1 MYFSVNTS
9 YKEHMNS
16 IRVLDVTLRDGGCV
30 NNFNFGHIYMDKI
43 LSALEK
49 GRLDIIEVGYIDE
62 KKGSEK
68 GRTQYI
74 NEKVIYNNFLTDKK
88 GETEYVAMIDYPKF
102 DVDKLEIKH
111 SKGIDGIRIAFHKK
125 DRLNVVP
132 FCKTILDKGYH
143 LYIQPMTIM
152 RYTDSELLEFI
163 EIVNKELGDASA
175 FYIVDSFGEMRMNDM
190 QRVLNLVDHNLKKD
204 MTIGFHSHNNL
215 QLSYSNAVSMLQF
228 PMNRDIII
236 DASLVGMGKGAG
248 NLNTEL
254 FLEHLNLYYK
264 KNYQL
269 APLLEVIDNVI
280 NQVKEEFH
288 WGYSVE
294 YYLSSANHCTP
305 SYASYFY
312 NKHMLKIDQVA
323 ELLSEIAE
331 EKKISFDEKYAEEL
345 YREYNIK
352 NFDDTDTVEEIK
364 QIFKNKKICLIAPGK
379 SIEKYKSEIERYLD
393 DPEYICISMNILNL
407 EKVNYVLIS
416 RQEVSDLA
424 QNVSSR
430 LLVTSNIV
438 YNGKAKVD
446 ILDYKKWISV
456 IEGETYDSAGFI
468 ILNLLEQCDVKEVI
482 MAGFDGYKSDI
493 TENYFDITFRRPVT
507 SSQAQKR
514 NEVYKKWLDSKQALN
529 IKVITPSLYM
539 E

>member
-1 MYFSVNTS
+1 
-9 YKEHMNS
+9 MNS

-30 NNFNFGHIYMDKI
+30 NNFNFGHLYMKKI

-49 GRLDIIEVGYIDE
+49 GQLDIVEVGYIDE

-68 GRTQYI
+68 DRTQYI
-74 NEKVIYNNFLTDKK
+74 NEKVIYNNFLTKK
-88 GETEYVAMIDYPKF
+88 NEKTEYVAMIDYPKF
-102 DVDKLEIKH
+102 DVEKLEIKNN
-111 SKGIDGIRIAFHKK
+111 KGIDGIRVAFHKK
-125 DRLNVVP
+125 DRWNIVP
-132 FCKTILDKGYH
+132 FCKTILNKGYH

-152 RYTDSELLEFI
+152 RYTDRELLEFI
-163 EIVNKELGDASA
+163 EIVNRELGDASA

-190 QRVLNLVDHNLKKD
+190 QRVLNLVDHNLKKE

-215 QLSYSNAVSMLQF
+215 QLSYSNAVNMLQF
-228 PMNRDIII
+228 PMSRDIII

-280 NQVKEEFH
+280 NQIKEEFH

-323 ELLSEIAE
+323 ELLGNIAE

-345 YREYNIK
+345 YRKYNLK
-352 NFDDTDTVEEIK
+352 SFDDSDTVEKIK
-364 QIFKNKKICLIAPGK
+364 EIFKNQKICLIAPGK
-379 SIEKYKSEIERYLD
+379 SIEKYKKEIDQYLD

-407 EKVNYVLIS
+407 EKVDYVLIT
-416 RQEVSDLA
+416 RQEVSDMA
-424 QNVSSR
+424 QNVSSN
-430 LLVTSNIV
+430 LLITSNIV
-438 YNGKAKVD
+438 YKGNAKVD
-446 ILDYKKWISV
+446 VLAYKKWISV
-456 IEGETYDSAGFI
+456 IDGETYDSAGFV
-468 ILNLLEQCDVKEVI
+468 ILNLLEKCNVKEVI

-514 NEVYKKWLDSKQALN
+514 NKIYKEWLSSKETLN
-529 IKVITPSLYM
+529 ISFLTPSLYM

>member
-1 MYFSVNTS
+1 
-9 YKEHMNS
+9 MNS

-30 NNFNFGHIYMDKI
+30 NNFNFGHIYMNKI
-43 LSALEK
+43 LTALEK
-49 GRLDIIEVGYIDE
+49 GKLDIIEVGYIDE

-68 GRTQYI
+68 ERTQYI
-74 NEKVIYNNFLTDKK
+74 NEKVIYNNFLIQKK
-88 GETEYVAMIDYPKF
+88 EKTEYVAMIDYPKYN
-102 DVDKLEIKH
+102 VEKLEMKH
-111 SKGIDGIRIAFHKK
+111 SKGIDGIRVAFHKK
-125 DRLNVVP
+125 DRLNIVP
-132 FCKTILDKGYH
+132 FCKTILNRGYN

-152 RYTDSELLEFI
+152 RYTDKELIEFI
-163 EIVNKELGDASA
+163 EIVNRELGNAAA

-228 PMNRDIII
+228 PMNRNIII
-236 DASLVGMGKGAG
+236 DSSLVGMGKGAG

-280 NQVKEEFH
+280 NQIKEEFH

-312 NKHMLKIDQVA
+312 DKHMLKIDQVA
-323 ELLSEIAE
+323 ELLSKITE

-345 YREYNIK
+345 YRMYNLK
-352 NFDDTDTVEEIK
+352 SFDDHNTIEKIK

-379 SIEKYKSEIERYLD
+379 SIEKYKKEIERYLD

-407 EKVNYVLIS
+407 EKVDYVLIS

-424 QNVSSR
+424 QNVPSN
-430 LLVTSNIV
+430 LLITSNIA
-438 YNGKAKVD
+438 YKGKSEAN
-446 ILDYKKWISV
+446 ILDYKKWVSV
-456 IEGETYDSAGFI
+456 IDGETYDSAGFV
-468 ILNLLEQCDVKEVI
+468 ILNLLEHCDVKEVI

-507 SSQAQKR
+507 NLQAQKR
-514 NEVYKKWLDSKQALN
+514 NEVFKELLSTKKALN
-529 IKVITPSLYM
+529 IKFLTPSLYM

>member
-1 MYFSVNTS
+1 
-9 YKEHMNS
+9 
-16 IRVLDVTLRDGGCV
+16 
-30 NNFNFGHIYMDKI
+30 
-43 LSALEK
+43 
-49 GRLDIIEVGYIDE
+49 
-62 KKGSEK
+62 
-68 GRTQYI
+68 
-74 NEKVIYNNFLTDKK
+74 
-88 GETEYVAMIDYPKF
+88 
-102 DVDKLEIKH
+102 
-111 SKGIDGIRIAFHKK
+111 
-125 DRLNVVP
+125 
-132 FCKTILDKGYH
+132 
-143 LYIQPMTIM
+143 MTIM
-152 RYTDSELLEFI
+152 RYTDRELLEFI
-163 EIVNKELGDASA
+163 EIVNRELGDASA

-190 QRVLNLVDHNLKKD
+190 QRVLNLVDHNLKKE

-215 QLSYSNAVSMLQF
+215 QLSYSNAVNMLQF
-228 PMNRDIII
+228 PMSRDIII

-280 NQVKEEFH
+280 NQIKEEFH

-323 ELLSEIAE
+323 ELLGNIAE

-345 YREYNIK
+345 YRKYNLK
-352 NFDDTDTVEEIK
+352 SFDDSDTVEKIK
-364 QIFKNKKICLIAPGK
+364 EIFKNQKICLIAPGK
-379 SIEKYKSEIERYLD
+379 SIEKYKKEIDQYLD

-407 EKVNYVLIS
+407 EKVDYALIT
-416 RQEVSDLA
+416 RQEVSDMA
-424 QNVSSR
+424 QNVSSN
-430 LLVTSNIV
+430 LLITSNIV
-438 YNGKAKVD
+438 YKGNAKVD
-446 ILDYKKWISV
+446 VLDYKKWISV
-456 IEGETYDSAGFI
+456 IDGETYDSAGFV
-468 ILNLLEQCDVKEVI
+468 ILNLLEKCNVKEVI

-514 NEVYKKWLDSKQALN
+514 NKIYKEWLSSKETLN
-529 IKVITPSLYM
+529 ISFLTPSLYM